1 MPRTPKSPEVRPLP
15 TRDEVLT
22 FLGSAQGKVGK
33 REIARAFGVN
43 AAGRVELKRMIKDLQ
58 GEGLVARNRRALV
71 KPGRLPAI
79 TAADITTRDADG
91 EFFAIPVDWDT
102 QEFGPPP
109 RILIHLARRKMDG
122 PAPGLGDRVLLRI
135 EETGERDPA
144 YGGRFVKLLA
154 KKKDQLLGVFRADKD
169 GKGGGRVVPVEK
181 KAQGREL
188 LIASGDEN
196 GAEDGDLVAVET
208 TIANRF
214 GLKQAKVRERL
225 GSIKSERAVS
235 MIAIHTHMIPHV
247 FTAAVLSEAEAVKP
261 TTLATA
267 GSDGREDWR
276 HVPLITIDPPDAK
289 DHDDAVH
296 AEIDLSPDNAGG
308 FILTIAIADVAAY
321 VKPGSKLD
329 REALERG
336 NSVYF
341 PDRVVPMLPER
352 ISNDLCSLR
361 PLEDRPAIAVQVII
375 DRNGQKKSHTFHRIM
390 MRSAAKLAYAQA
402 QSAMDGITDDVTS
415 PILTQV
421 IKPLWGAYDALKK
434 ARAGR
439 EPLDLDLPERKLR
452 LNEDGTIRD
461 VYVPERLDSM
471 RLIEEFMILAN
482 VCAAETLEKQRQ
494 LLIYRIHDEPSLEK
508 MNSLREFLQTIQIDL
523 SKGGNVRPA
532 LFNRILARVLD
543 TENAPLVNEVVLR
556 SQSQAVY
563 SPENIGHFGLN
574 LRRYAH
580 FTSPIRRYADLIV
593 HRALIKACKLGKDG
607 KDGKNHDG
615 LPDVTLDQLKDIGEK
630 ISAAERRAMAAERE
644 TIDRLVASF
653 LADQV
658 GASFDGRV
666 TGVTRAGLFVRLAT
680 TGADGFIPASTLGTD
695 YFRHDEGAHALIGER
710 SGESFRLGDVVRV
723 KLVEALPVA
732 GALRFEMISE
742 GRFVKGGGARRRGAI
757 VKPDRVR
764 ASEGHKKRMARG
776 KRR

>member
-1 MPRTPKSPEVRPLP
+1 MPRTPKNPDVRPLP

-22 FLGSAQGKVGK
+22 FLGSAQGRVGK

-43 AAGRVELKRMIKDLQ
+43 AAGRIELKRMIKDLQ
-58 GEGLVARNRRALV
+58 GEGLVARNRNALV
-71 KPGRLPAI
+71 RPGRLPSI

-91 EFFAIPVDWDT
+91 DFFAIPVDWDT

-109 RILIHLARRKMDG
+109 RILVHVPRRKMDG

-144 YGGRFVKLLA
+144 YAGRFVKLLA
-154 KKKDQLLGVFRADKD
+154 KKKDQVLGVFRADKD
-169 GKGGGRVVPVEK
+169 GKGGGRVAPVDK

-188 LIASGDEN
+188 LISPGDEN

-208 TIANRF
+208 TLANRF
-214 GLKQAKVRERL
+214 GLRQAKVRERL

-247 FTAAVLSEAEAVKP
+247 FPPAVLSEADAARPV
-261 TTLATA
+261 TLATA

-276 HVPLITIDPPDAK
+276 HLPLITIDPPDAK

-296 AEIDLSPDNAGG
+296 AEIDLSPDNPGG
-308 FILTIAIADVAAY
+308 FILSIAIADVAAY
-321 VKPGSKLD
+321 VKPGSRLD
-329 REALERG
+329 KEALERG

-375 DRNGQKKSHTFHRIM
+375 DRNGQKKSHSFHRIM

-402 QSAMDGITDDVTS
+402 QSAMDGITDDITS

-494 LLIYRIHDEPSLEK
+494 LLMYRIHDEPSLEK

-532 LFNRILARVLD
+532 LFNRILARVQE

-593 HRALIKACKLGKDG
+593 HRALIRACKLGK
-607 KDGKNHDG
+607 DG

-695 YFRHDEGAHALIGER
+695 YFRHDESAHALIGER
-710 SGESFRLGDVVRV
+710 SGESFRLGDQVRV

-757 VKPDRVR
+757 VKPDRAR

>member
-1 MPRTPKSPEVRPLP
+1 MPRTPKNPAIRPLP

-22 FLGSAQGKVGK
+22 FLGSANGKVGK

-58 GEGLVARNRRALV
+58 GEGLVARNRKALSC
-71 KPGRLPAI
+71 PGRLPNIA
-79 TAADITTRDADG
+79 AADITTRDGDG

-102 QEFGPPP
+102 AEFGPPP
-109 RILIHLARRKMDG
+109 RILVHATRRKLDG
-122 PAPGLGDRVLLRI
+122 PAPGIGDRVLLRI

-144 YGGRFVKLLA
+144 YTGRFVKLLA
-154 KKKDQLLGVFRADKD
+154 KKRDQLLGVFRASKD
-169 GKGGGRVVPVEK
+169 GDGGGRVVPVDK

-188 LIASGDEN
+188 VIVAGDEN

-214 GLKQAKVRERL
+214 GLRQAKVRERL

-247 FTAAVLSEAEAVKP
+247 FSPVTLAEAEAVRPASMK
-261 TTLATA
+261 TA
-267 GSDGREDWR
+267 NTDGREDWR
-276 HVPLITIDPPDAK
+276 HLPLITIDPPDAK

-296 AEIDLSPDNAGG
+296 AEIDMDPENAGG

-375 DRNGQKKSHTFHRIM
+375 DRSGQKKSHSFHRVM

-402 QSAMDGITDDVTS
+402 QSAIDGITDDTTS

-421 IKPLWGAYDALKK
+421 LRPLWGAYDALKK
-434 ARAGR
+434 ARSGR
-439 EPLDLDLPERKLR
+439 EPLDLDLPERKLK

-494 LLIYRIHDEPSLEK
+494 ILMYRIHDEPSIEK
-508 MNSLREFLQTIQIDL
+508 MNALREFLMTIQIDL

-532 LFNRILARVLD
+532 LFNRILARVQQ

-593 HRALIKACKLGKDG
+593 HRALIRACKLGKGDAA
-607 KDGKNHDG
+607 KDG
-615 LPDVTLDQLKDIGEK
+615 LPDLTLAQMKEIGEK
-630 ISAAERRAMAAERE
+630 ISGAERRAMAAERE

-666 TGVTRAGLFVRLAT
+666 TGVTRAGLFIRLAT
-680 TGADGFIPASTLGTD
+680 TGADGFTPASTLGTD
-695 YFRHDEGAHALIGER
+695 YFRHDETAHALIGER
-710 SGESFRLGDVVRV
+710 SGESFRLGDQVRV

-742 GRFVKGGGARRRGAI
+742 GRFVKGGGARRGSRP
-757 VKPDRVR
+757 VQRPDHVR
-764 ASEGHKKRMARG
+764 SSEGHKKRMARG
-776 KRR
+776 RKR